1 MSNKENR
8 TLTIVKED
16 GSEVLCEILFTTYD
30 ENFKKNYVVFEVL
43 DGEGKFQLLFTNQV
57 IQPKVL
63 YLQLKQMKNGI

>member
-43 DGEGKFQLLFTNQV
+43 DGEGEVSAAIYEPSDTAEGALSSIET
-57 IQPKVL
+57 P
-63 YLQLKQMKNGI
+63 